1 MKFLE
6 KNGKRMSNCHNDNPE
21 LCRLHGKNV
30 KFLVKPDF
38 SFIEKSSKPLFTI
51 IGSIEELQEAVETK
65 KVFRQKHNSLPYS
78 IYKYSQTT
86 VYAKEWNP
94 VTLNS
99 RGLIL
104 HDETFEIIAR
114 PFKKFFNHNEQVLPE
129 SIFKSKIEVTE
140 KLDGSLGIS
149 YLDMDG
155 NLHIATSGS
164 FHSEQAVKANQIY
177 DNKYRDRWNPNPSL
191 TYLWEIIYPE
201 NRIVV
206 DYGDEE
212 DLYLLGAV
220 NIHTGQEIS
229 ANRVKE
235 WRWKKVETHNFKNL
249 SQVLNIQGRENKE
262 GFIVYFKDVDLRVKI
277 KHEEYVTLHRYAT
290 GVNSLRIWE
299 MLQNKDDFIKE
310 MSHMPEE
317 FLEYVETT
325 KNKLEEDFH
334 NLKINIIESY
344 KSFSG
349 SLPKNISQADF
360 AKKVEA
366 TVPVDYRSFFFSL
379 KRNGNIDDEKSVRKI
394 WRMVKPEFEKSFWS
408 SNSRATTD

>member
-1 MKFLE
+1 VKYLE
-6 KNGKRMSNCHNDNPE
+6 KNGKKMSNCHHENPA
-21 LCRLHGKNV
+21 LCNLHGKKSFKPV
-30 KFLVKPDF
+30 PDF
-38 SFIEKSSKPLFTI
+38 SFAQELVRPNFTI

-65 KVFRQKHNSLPYS
+65 KVFRQTHNTLPYS

-86 VYAKEWNP
+86 VYGKEWNP

-114 PFKKFFNHNEQVLPE
+114 PFKKFFNHNEQSLPE
-129 SIFKSKIEVTE
+129 SVFKSRIEVTE

-149 YLDMDG
+149 YVDMEG
-155 NLHIATSGS
+155 NIHIATSGS
-164 FHSEQAVKANQIY
+164 FHSEQAVKANKIY
-177 DNKYRDRWNPNPSL
+177 DEKYRNRWNPNPSL

-220 NIHTGQEIS
+220 NIHTGEEIS

-235 WRWKKVETHNFKNL
+235 WVWKKAETHNFKNL

-290 GVNSLRIWE
+290 GVNSLRVWE
-299 MLQNKDDFIKE
+299 MLQTGEDFVKE

-317 FLEYVETT
+317 FIEYVETT
-325 KNKLEEDFH
+325 KKKLENNFTV
-334 NLKINIIESY
+334 LKTRIVDSY
-344 KSFSG
+344 NTFAG
-349 SLPKNISQADF
+349 LLPENVSQADF
-360 AKKVEA
+360 AKKVET
-366 TVPVDYRSFFFSL
+366 TVPVDYRSFFFTL
-379 KRNGNIDDEKSVRKI
+379 KRNGNIDDEKSVKKL
-394 WRMVKPEFEKSFWS
+394 WRMVKPEFEKSFWA
-408 SNSRATTD
+408 SNSRDV